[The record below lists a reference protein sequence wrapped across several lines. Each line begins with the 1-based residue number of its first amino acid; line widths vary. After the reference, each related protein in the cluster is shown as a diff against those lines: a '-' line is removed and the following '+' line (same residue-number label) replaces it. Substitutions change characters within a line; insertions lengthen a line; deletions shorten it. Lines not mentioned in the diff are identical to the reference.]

1 MTSAAPKSYSGKY
14 MRLLRRVLLW
24 LAIAALASFAL
35 LPLFW
40 MFVTALKKEGMGLST
55 EIIPRAGLGE
65 LYTLKNFT
73 AILGDPDFPFFRFF
87 INSVLVAGS
96 TALLS
101 TAICFMSAYAFARK
115 SFAGKELIYG
125 LLMASMMVPGMIF
138 MVPQFALVAEFGW
151 MNTWQA
157 LVIPHTAN
165 VFGIFLLRQAIE
177 RIPKSLFEAAEVDG
191 ASDWQTMYLVIVPLV
206 SPVLLT
212 LVLLTFLGQWSN
224 FLWQLIVN
232 TPDSNWITLP
242 VGISLFKG
250 QYSIAWEKMMAA
262 SVISVLPVLL
272 LFLFL
277 QRYIISGLTQGGV
290 KE

>member
-1 MTSAAPKSYSGKY
+1 M
-14 MRLLRRVLLW
+14 
-24 LAIAALASFAL
+24 FAL

-40 MFVTALKKEGMGLST
+40 MFITAFKKEGLGLQT
-55 EIIPRAGLGE
+55 EIIPKGSLSE
-65 LYTLKNFT
+65 LYTLSNFT
-73 AILGDPDFPFFRFF
+73 AILADKDFPFFRFLL
-87 INSVLVAGS
+87 NSTIVAGS
-96 TALLS
+96 AAIVS
-101 TAICFMSAYAFARK
+101 SAICFMSAYAFARK
-115 SFAGKELIYG
+115 NFPGKEFIYG

-138 MVPQFALVAEFGW
+138 MVPQFALITQFGW
-151 MNTWQA
+151 MNSWQG

-191 ASDWQTMYLVIVPLV
+191 ASDWQIMFLVIVPLS

-212 LVLLTFLGQWSN
+212 LFLLTFLGQWSN

-232 TPDSNWITLP
+232 TPDSPWITLP

-272 LFLFL
+272 LFIFL

>member
-1 MTSAAPKSYSGKY
+1 
-14 MRLLRRVLLW
+14 MRRVKRVLLW
-24 LAIAALASFAL
+24 ISIAALASFAL

-55 EIIPRAGLGE
+55 QIVPRGGFSE
-65 LYTLKNFT
+65 LYTVKNFT
-73 AILGDPDFPFFRFF
+73 AILGDPDFPFFQFLL
-87 INSVLVAGS
+87 NSTIVAAS

-115 SFAGKELIYG
+115 NFPGKELIYS

-151 MNTWQA
+151 INTWQA

-177 RIPKSLFEAAEVDG
+177 RIPKSLFEAAAVDG
-191 ASDWQTMYLVIVPLV
+191 ASDWQTMFLVIMPLA
-206 SPVLLT
+206 SPVLVT
-212 LVLLTFLGQWSN
+212 LLLLTFLGQWSN

-232 TPDSNWITLP
+232 TPDSPWITLP

>member
-1 MTSAAPKSYSGKY
+1 MPTSPSFLPETLSASYARIS
-14 MRLLRRVLLW
+14 RD
-24 LAIAALASFAL
+24 
-35 LPLFW
+35 
-40 MFVTALKKEGMGLST
+40 
-55 EIIPRAGLGE
+55 PR
-65 LYTLKNFT
+65 
-73 AILGDPDFPFFRFF
+73 DV
-87 INSVLVAGS
+87 SVLRQVAS
-96 TALLS
+96 
-101 TAICFMSAYAFARK
+101 
-115 SFAGKELIYG
+115 
-125 LLMASMMVPGMIF
+125 
-138 MVPQFALVAEFGW
+138 
-151 MNTWQA
+151 
-157 LVIPHTAN
+157 
-165 VFGIFLLRQAIE
+165 
-177 RIPKSLFEAAEVDG
+177 AEVDG
-191 ASDWQTMYLVIVPLV
+191 ASDWQTMRLVVVPLV

-232 TPDSNWITLP
+232 TPDSSWITLP

>member
-1 MTSAAPKSYSGKY
+1 MTHFVAT
-14 MRLLRRVLLW
+14 LWQVTRRSLLW
-24 LAIAALASFAL
+24 ISIAALASFAL

-55 EIIPRAGLGE
+55 QVLPQAAFSE
-65 LYTLKNFT
+65 LYTWQNFS
-73 AILGDPDFPFFRFF
+73 AILADPDFPFFRFLA
-87 INSVLVAGS
+87 NSTMVAGW
-96 TALLS
+96 TALIS
-101 TAICFMSAYAFARK
+101 TGICFMSAYAFARK
-115 SFAGKELIYG
+115 SFPGKELLYG

-138 MVPQFALVAEFGW
+138 MVPQFALITEFGW

-157 LVIPHTAN
+157 LVVPHTAN
-165 VFGIFLLRQAIE
+165 VFGIFLLRQSVE
-177 RIPKSLFEAAEVDG
+177 RIPRSLFEAAEVDG
-191 ASDWQTMYLVIVPLV
+191 ASDWQTMRLVVLPLA
-206 SPVLLT
+206 SPVLVT

-232 TPDSNWITLP
+232 TPDSPWITLP

-277 QRYIISGLTQGGV
+277 QRFIISGLTQGGV

>member
-1 MTSAAPKSYSGKY
+1 MKKVKPI
-14 MRLLRRVLLW
+14 LLW
-24 LAIAALASFAL
+24 ISIAALAAFAL

-55 EIIPRAGLGE
+55 QIIPRTGFGE
-65 LYTLKNFT
+65 LYTWKNFS
-73 AILGDPDFPFFRFF
+73 AILGDPDFPFFRFLL
-87 INSVLVAGS
+87 NSTAVAGS
-96 TALLS
+96 TALIS
-101 TAICFMSAYAFARK
+101 TTICFMSAYAFARK
-115 SFAGKELIYG
+115 TFAGKELVYG

-138 MVPQFALVAEFGW
+138 MVPQFALIAEFGW

-165 VFGIFLLRQAIE
+165 VFGIFLLRQSIE
-177 RIPKSLFEAAEVDG
+177 RIPRSLFEAAEVDG
-191 ASDWQTMYLVIVPLV
+191 ASDWQTMRLVVLPLA
-206 SPVLLT
+206 SPVLVT

-232 TPDSNWITLP
+232 TPDSSWITLP

-262 SVISVLPVLL
+262 SVISVLPVLM

>member
-1 MTSAAPKSYSGKY
+1 YP
-14 MRLLRRVLLW
+14 
-24 LAIAALASFAL
+24 ALVTLF

-40 MFVTALKKEGMGLST
+40 MFLTALKQEGMGLGT
-55 EIIPRAGLGE
+55 EIIPQGAFGD

-87 INSVLVAGS
+87 ANSTVVAAS
-96 TALLS
+96 AALLS
-101 TAICFMSAYAFARK
+101 TAVCFMAAYAFARK
-115 SFAGKELIYG
+115 KFPLKETLYA

-138 MVPQFALVAEFGW
+138 MVPQFALIADLGW

-157 LVIPHTAN
+157 LVIPHIAN

-177 RIPKSLFEAAEVDG
+177 RIPRSLFEAAEVDG
-191 ASDWQTMYLVIVPLV
+191 ASDYQTMWLVVVPLV
-206 SPVLLT
+206 SPILVT
-212 LVLLTFLGQWSN
+212 LILLTFLGQWSN

-232 TPDSNWITLP
+232 TPDSSWITLP

-262 SVISVLPVLL
+262 SVVSVLPVLL

>member
-1 MTSAAPKSYSGKY
+1 MKRAKVT
-14 MRLLRRVLLW
+14 LLW
-24 LAIAALASFAL
+24 ISIAALAAFAL

-40 MFVTALKKEGMGLST
+40 MLITSLKKEGLGLST
-55 EIIPRAGLGE
+55 QVIPQGSFAE
-65 LYTLKNFT
+65 LYTFKNFS
-73 AILGDPDFPFFRFF
+73 AILGDPDFPFFRFLL
-87 INSVLVAGS
+87 NSTVVAGS
-96 TALLS
+96 TALIS
-101 TAICFMSAYAFARK
+101 TTICFMSAYAFARK
-115 SFAGKELIYG
+115 TFPGKDLVYG

-138 MVPQFALVAEFGW
+138 MVPQFALIAEFGW

-165 VFGIFLLRQAIE
+165 VFGIFLLRQSVE

-191 ASDWQTMYLVIVPLV
+191 ASDWQTMRLVVVPLV